1 MQNPEDAIAFLKL
14 HALGTNAFVLRSDSQ
29 YFAALRWNGHAW
41 EYEYG
46 EKMGEPWEQHDE
58 QPSDAEVFEL
68 LRERYGRNLDD
79 SGVLAGFFADTWV
92 QFWLSHKQ

>member
-1 MQNPEDAIAFLKL
+1 MKKPEDILAFLKA

-29 YFAALRWNGHAW
+29 YFASLRWTGQVW
-41 EYEYG
+41 EHEYG
-46 EKMGEPWEQHDE
+46 EKMDE
-58 QPSDAEVFEL
+58 STVQKESPSDAEVFEL

-92 QFWLSHKQ
+92 QFWLNHKQ